1 MVNSKARKT
10 NRDRTM
16 AISKNSNYDDQKRF
30 SKDNV
35 TLSKD
40 FPIKLCCFNAY
51 QMRDLIIRKLIEDP
65 ATRD

>member
-1 MVNSKARKT
+1 MSMRK
-10 NRDRTM
+10 N
-16 AISKNSNYDDQKRF
+16 NYNNDKRF
-30 SKDNV
+30 SKENT

-40 FPIKLCCFNAY
+40 FPIKLACFNAY